1 MSSPLFTSVVS
12 RQDAAAQE
20 VTTFSRGLSTEGEPG
35 SSFVCEANKQQQNT
49 PRQSK
54 YRPTQSL
61 RLGLMASRGP
71 PTRSQAKTAASLGR
85 PRRRKL
91 LLPQRARASRAEQV
105 TSPLCDVM
113 TARLARKGGR
123 EERRGGPSDPE
134 AFAALHSHVHGG
146 VLTPATGTC

>member
-12 RQDAAAQE
+12 RQDAAGQE

-35 SSFVCEANKQQQNT
+35 SSFVCEAKKKTTTKT
-49 PRQSK
+49 PRQIK

-91 LLPQRARASRAEQV
+91 LLPQRARASCAEQV

-113 TARLARKGGR
+113 TARLARKGRREGGR
-123 EERRGGPSDPE
+123 EERRGEE
-134 AFAALHSHVHGG
+134 APPTRKL
-146 VLTPATGTC
+146 L